1 MLIVREPN
9 VRILSKNVTLEWERY
24 TAECLY
30 IELHFDKM
38 HACCMVQCFKVP
50 LQTDNFD
57 QISRCILHS
66 ITAKVKY
73 VSEFF
78 LLCLISY

>member
-1 MLIVREPN
+1 MCTPKLLCGTLTTLTMNTWQGNLIWPKQTED
-9 VRILSKNVTLEWERY
+9 IHIKS
-24 TAECLY
+24 
-30 IELHFDKM
+30 
-38 HACCMVQCFKVP
+38 MVPVKVP

-57 QISRCILHS
+57 QISRCILHP

-78 LLCLISY
+78 LLCLIKY